1 MRLST
6 ERIEDGPG
14 QFGMAFDC
22 GTRVF
27 FSAGVCCLSGH
38 VMWLV
43 VGVYSHSFAG
53 FSAFGDNVTCLSSRR
68 REELWY
74 GGGCVVCLI
83 DNCHLLILLFLTI
96 TSYTLSTASTKAT

>member
-1 MRLST
+1 MDRVNLGWLS
-6 ERIEDGPG
+6 IVGLG
-14 QFGMAFDC
+14 F
-22 GTRVF
+22 F

-68 REELWY
+68 DSY
-74 GGGCVVCLI
+74 GSLVV
-83 DNCHLLILLFLTI
+83 DV
-96 TSYTLSTASTKAT
+96 LSGLVD